1 MTTLADLRTTVRR
14 SLGDF
19 PKVVVDT
26 ATYDGS
32 STVIPTGK
40 DLPIETNSETFT
52 VGGTQQV
59 KGSNYTIDYD
69 ARQLTLI
76 GTLPA
81 SGAAL
86 RISYKECVY
95 KTEQID
101 DGLNQGRTILF
112 PTIYKKG
119 VASITTR
126 NLVRDYD
133 LATSDVNEPALRTVF
148 ARGHMEYKI
157 LRAYYLPLG
166 NTDQAYVPFRR
177 FWQQGESTIHLWDM
191 LPGSYTLYLEVAYA
205 FTPLTSGSDITDI
218 PALAIPLVTEW
229 AVSALALKQE
239 PVRNRIDTTNV
250 LQGSYANP
258 PGAQAQT
265 SEDFAR
271 RVEYIRRNLNIEP
284 MVFELRDMPRSW
296 EVGVAR

>member
-14 SLGDF
+14 ALQDF

-52 VGGTQQV
+52 VNNTAQVRGT
-59 KGSNYTIDYD
+59 NYTMDYD
-69 ARQLTLI
+69 ARQMTLI
-76 GTLPA
+76 GSLPA

-101 DGLNQGRTILF
+101 EGLNQGRTILF
-112 PTIYKKG
+112 PAIYKKD
-119 VASITTR
+119 VVSLTTQ
-126 NLVRDYD
+126 NLVRNYD
-133 LATSDVNEPALRTVF
+133 LASVVNETAMRTVF
-148 ARGHMEYKI
+148 SRGHMEYKI
-157 LRAYYLPLG
+157 LRAYYLPNG

-177 FWQQGESTIHLWDM
+177 FWQQGESVIHCWDM
-191 LPGSYTLYLEVAYA
+191 LPASYTLYLEVMYA
-205 FTPLTSGSDITDI
+205 FTPLTSGSQITDI

-284 MVFELRDMPRSW
+284 PTFELRDMPRSW
-296 EVGVAR
+296 EVGIAR

>member
-1 MTTLADLRTTVRR
+1 MTTLSDMRLTVRR
-14 SLGDF
+14 ALGDH
-19 PKVVVDT
+19 PKTVVDT

-40 DLPIETNSETFT
+40 DLPIETNSETLT
-52 VGGTQQV
+52 VANVAQVRGT
-59 KGSNYTIDYD
+59 NYSIDYD
-69 ARQLTLI
+69 ARQMTLI
-76 GTLPA
+76 GSLPA

-86 RISYKECVY
+86 RLSYRECVY

-101 DGLNQGRTILF
+101 EGLNQGRTLLF
-112 PTIYKKG
+112 PTIYRRG
-119 VASITTR
+119 IASITVR

-133 LATSDVNEPALRTVF
+133 LSTSDVNEVSLRTVF
-148 ARGHMEYKI
+148 AQGHMEYKI
-157 LRAYYLPLG
+157 LRAFYRPNG
-166 NTDQAYVPFRR
+166 SVDQLEVPFRR
-177 FWQQGESTIHLWDM
+177 FYQKGESQIHLWEA
-191 LPGSYTLYLEVAYA
+191 LPTSYTLYLEIAYA

-218 PALAIPLVTEW
+218 PRLAIPLVTEW

-239 PVRNRIDTTNV
+239 PIRNRIDTTNV

-271 RVEYIRRNLNIEP
+271 RVEYIRRMLNVEP
-284 MVFELRDMPRSW
+284 LVFEPRDMPRAF
-296 EVGVAR
+296 EIGLAR